1 VKFILQMARRE
12 LRASWRRLLFFFA
25 CIAIGV
31 GAIVAG
37 RSMLQNANVA
47 ITTEARRLLTAD
59 VQVDSGR
66 PWTPETLAAIDR
78 VSQPIIEARTETIES
93 PTMLR
98 PADSSHE
105 GAMMIELKG
114 IEQGFPLAGDFKL
127 ANGEPFNYS
136 LIQDNGAVVS
146 LALLDRLKLQIGDDV
161 KIGGST
167 FQIRGTI
174 DQEPGGGSGFR
185 IGPRVFIERAA
196 VEGAGLTGFG
206 SRARRKI
213 FFTAPADKLR
223 PLVRQLRDELKNDLV
238 NVRSYKESQENL
250 SEQFSRA
257 EDYSSLTGLVILVL
271 GGIGI
276 SNVTRV
282 FIDQKKKTIAVLKC
296 VGATGRRI
304 TVAYLA
310 QVITMGVAGSGLGI
324 LFGKGVLIL
333 IQKVF
338 ADKLPAYMTYGLRV
352 GAALQGLAVGIL
364 ISLLFSALPLLRI
377 RHIKPNVLLRE
388 SAVLKR
394 GAVDL
399 LRWITAAL
407 VMLGLLLVVSWQ
419 AGSIRVGLF
428 FLGGLAVTTGA
439 LYVAATLLIFLVRRM
454 RRVTSFALKQAIN
467 SLHRPGNQTR
477 VIVMVVG
484 LGVFLVISTQSL
496 QSNLLHELD
505 LGREGSLPNMFLIDI
520 QKDQTQGVSDLV
532 MQLTGGRPLL
542 VPTIRVRITAIN
554 GTDID
559 FSESEARRERGRLSR
574 EYVVTYRPQLESN
587 EKVVAGKFW
596 DPTPSSEPEVSI
608 EESMRG
614 LVSTTSNSETHARQ
628 GGLDVGSTL
637 TFDVQ
642 GRKLTARV
650 TSIRHVDWRN
660 SRTGFMVLFRPG
672 TLEDAPQ
679 MFVGAF
685 NGPIGE
691 VERSRLQRTLVDKF
705 PNVSVIDV
713 ADVVRAIERIV
724 RNIMLAVSFV
734 GAFILLSGAL
744 ILIGSLA
751 MTKFQRIYEVAVLK
765 TLGAKRKVLLR
776 ILLAEYGL
784 MGLVAG
790 VIGSAAAVGLSYA
803 TSRWV
808 FEIPWS
814 FTPVVNFGGIGAT
827 IALVTIV
834 GTLATID
841 VLSRKPLATL
851 RAQ

>member
-1 VKFILQMARRE
+1 MRFILQMARRE

-37 RSMLQNANVA
+37 RSMLQNASVA
-47 ITTEARRLLTAD
+47 IAAEARSLLTAD
-59 VQVDSGR
+59 VQVDSSR
-66 PWTPETLAAIDR
+66 PWTPETLSAIDR
-78 VSQPIIEARTETIES
+78 IAGPVAEARTETVES

-98 PADSSHE
+98 PADPQRE

-114 IEQGFPLAGDFKL
+114 IDAGFPLVGEFKL
-127 ANGEPFNYS
+127 ANGEPVSYS
-136 LIQDNGAVVS
+136 LIQNRGAVVS
-146 LALLDRLKLQIGDDV
+146 VALLDRLNLRIGDEV
-161 KIGGST
+161 KIGNST

-174 DQEPGGGSGFR
+174 DREPGGGSGFR
-185 IGPRVFIERAA
+185 VGPRVFIERTE
-196 VEGAGLTGFG
+196 VDSAGLTGFG

-213 FFTAPADKLR
+213 FFTTPVDKMGK
-223 PLVRQLRDELKNDLV
+223 LVRQLRDELKNNLV

-282 FIDQKKKTIAVLKC
+282 FIEQKKKTIAVLKC
-296 VGATGRRI
+296 IGATGSRI

-310 QVITMGVAGSGLGI
+310 QVLTMGLVGSLLGL
-324 LFGKGVLIL
+324 LFGKGVLLL
-333 IQKVF
+333 IQYVF
-338 ADKLPAYMTYGLRV
+338 ADKLPAYMTYGLRA
-352 GAALQGLAVGIL
+352 GAAAQGLGVGIL
-364 ISLLFSALPLLRI
+364 ISILFSALPLLRI
-377 RHIKPNVLLRE
+377 RQIRPNVLLRE
-388 SAVLKR
+388 SAVSKR
-394 GAVDL
+394 GAIDV
-399 LRWITAAL
+399 LRWATAVL

-428 FLGGLAVTTGA
+428 FLGGLAVTAGA
-439 LYVAATLLIFLVRRM
+439 LYLAATLLIFLVRRT
-454 RRVTSFALKQAIN
+454 RPLTSFALKQAIN

-484 LGVFLVISTQSL
+484 LGVFLVISIQSL
-496 QSNLLHELD
+496 QSNLLREFD
-505 LGREGSLPNMFLIDI
+505 LGRSGKIPNMFLIDI
-520 QKDQTQGVSDLV
+520 QKDQQQGVSDLV
-532 MQLTGGRPLL
+532 AEMTGGRPIL
-542 VPTIRVRITAIN
+542 VPTIRVRIVAIN
-554 GTDID
+554 NKEVD
-559 FSESEARRERGRLSR
+559 FNEAEMKRNRGRLSR
-574 EYVVTYRPQLESN
+574 EYVATYRSALESN
-587 EKVVAGKFW
+587 EKIVAGQFW
-596 DPTPSSEPEVSI
+596 DPSPSAEPEVSI

-614 LVSTTSNSETHARQ
+614 MAELDL
-628 GGLDVGSTL
+628 GGEI

-672 TLEDAPQ
+672 ALENAPQ
-679 MFVGAF
+679 MMVGALD
-685 NGPIGE
+685 GPTGE
-691 VERSRLQRTLVDKF
+691 LERSRFQRTLVDKF
-705 PNVSVIDV
+705 PNISVIDV
-713 ADVVRAIERIV
+713 VDVVRAIERIIN
-724 RNIMLAVSFV
+724 NITLAVSFV
-734 GAFILLSGAL
+734 GAFVLLSGGL
-744 ILIGSLA
+744 ILVGSLA

-765 TLGAKRKVLLR
+765 TLGAKRKVLLK

-784 MGLVAG
+784 IGFVAG
-790 VIGSAAAVGLSYA
+790 VIGSLAAVGLSYV
-803 TSRWV
+803 TSRFV

-814 FTPVVNFGGIGAT
+814 FTPAVNFGGVGAT
-827 IALVTIV
+827 ILLVIVV
-834 GTLATID
+834 GTVATVD

>member
-1 VKFILQMARRE
+1 VKFILQLARRE

-37 RSMLQNANVA
+37 RSMLQNASTA
-47 ITTEARRLLTAD
+47 IASEARNLLTAD
-59 VQVDSGR
+59 VQVDSNR
-66 PWTPETLAAIDR
+66 PWPPESIAAIDR
-78 VSQPIIEARTETIES
+78 ISQPLAEARTETIES

-98 PADSSHE
+98 PADASRE

-114 IEQGFPLAGDFKL
+114 IDSAFPLVGEFKL
-127 ANGEPFNYS
+127 ANGETFSYS
-136 LIQDNGAVVS
+136 LIQNGGAVVS
-146 LALLDRLKLQIGDDV
+146 VALLDRLGLRIGDEV
-161 KIGGST
+161 KIGNST
-167 FQIRGTI
+167 FQIRGSI
-174 DQEPGGGSGFR
+174 EREPGGGSGFR
-185 IGPRVFIERAA
+185 IGPRVFVERTA
-196 VEGAGLTGFG
+196 VESAGLTGFG

-213 FFTAPADKLR
+213 FFTTPLDKLAA
-223 PLVRQLRDELKNDLV
+223 LTRQLRDELKNSLV

-282 FIDQKKKTIAVLKC
+282 FIEQKMKSIAVLKC
-296 VGATGRRI
+296 VGATGTRI
-304 TVAYLA
+304 TIAYLA
-310 QVITMGVAGSGLGI
+310 QVVTMGIVGSGFGL
-324 LFGKGVLIL
+324 LFGKGVLVL
-333 IQKVF
+333 IQQIF
-338 ADKLPAYMTYGLRV
+338 ADKLPSYMTYGLRP
-352 GAALQGLAVGIL
+352 GAAAQGLGTGIL
-364 ISLLFSALPLLRI
+364 ISILFSALPLLRI

-388 SAVLKR
+388 SAVSKR
-394 GAVDL
+394 GALDL
-399 LRWITAAL
+399 LRWATAVV
-407 VMLGLLLVVSWQ
+407 VMLGLLMVVSWQ
-419 AGSIRVGLF
+419 AGSVRIGLF
-428 FLGGLAVTTGA
+428 FLGGLAVTAGG
-439 LYVAATLLIFLVRRM
+439 LYLAATLLIFLVRRM
-454 RRVTSFALKQAIN
+454 RPLTSFALKQAIN

-496 QSNLLHELD
+496 QANLIREFD
-505 LGREGSLPNMFLIDI
+505 IGRNGNIPNMFLIDV
-520 QKDQTQGVSDLV
+520 QKDQAQGLSDLV
-532 MQLTGGRPLL
+532 TQLTGNPPLL
-542 VPTIRVRITAIN
+542 VPTIRLRVMAIN
-554 GTDID
+554 GKEID
-559 FSESEARRERGRLSR
+559 FNETEMKRERNRLSR
-574 EYVVTYRPQLESN
+574 EYVVTYRPALESN
-587 EKVVAGKFW
+587 EKVVSGKFW
-596 DPTPSSEPEVSI
+596 DGSSSKEPEVSI

-614 LVSTTSNSETHARQ
+614 LA
-628 GGLDVGSTL
+628 GLDVGGEM
-637 TFDVQ
+637 TFDLQ

-650 TSIRHVDWRN
+650 TSMRHVDWRN

-679 MFVGAF
+679 MFVGAL
-685 NGPIGE
+685 NGPTGE
-691 VERSRLQRTLVDKF
+691 VERSRLQRALVDAY

-713 ADVVRAIERIV
+713 VDVVRAIERIIH
-724 RNIMLAVSFV
+724 NITLAISFV

-751 MTKFQRIYEVAVLK
+751 MTKFQRVYEVALLK
-765 TLGAKRKVLLR
+765 TLGAKRKTMLR

-784 MGLVAG
+784 IGIVAG
-790 VIGSAAAVGLSYA
+790 VIGSGAAVGLSYV

-814 FTPVVNFGGIGAT
+814 FTPVVNLVGVVAT
-827 IALVTIV
+827 IMLVTGV
-834 GTLATID
+834 GTLATVD